1 MSEVNEEGED
11 EEDEE
16 ELIDDETDSSEDELQ
31 KRFDRMTFVVAT
43 KKLEQ
48 QPRWVKVTEVFKN
61 ESDGPFL
68 KRAGVS
74 NFDDPR
80 CEKPA
85 PGTTARYREIPL
97 PDGHIR
103 AHAFLRGGD
112 RDLCSRQLTWRQ
124 AS

>member
-1 MSEVNEEGED
+1 VSEVNEEGED

-80 CEKPA
+80 CEKYSQRLA
-85 PGTTARYREIPL
+85 RLRGIARYLYRMDILERTLSYEEVTEIFV
-97 PDGHIR
+97 R
-103 AHAFLRGGD
+103 VN
-112 RDLCSRQLTWRQ
+112 
-124 AS
+124 